1 MLRNHS
7 HYSLLMSTQKPKG
20 IAAKCKSFG
29 YSHAGICDVGTIS
42 GVVSFIKACND
53 NNLKPIIG
61 SEIVLKDGSSLSL
74 FCKNKDAWNDMLVLI
89 SKCNDPENYDN
100 GAKISFEDLIATIN
114 TKNFICVDGYIGSFL
129 CSKMVNQQSYG
140 LTYHDIHDTW
150 WAENTVDGFNSGYD
164 KVKSHIQYMK
174 SLFSDS
180 YFIELEQS
188 ESESFQVNK
197 FLCKILTDVCLEIGC
212 KIIPNTSSYY
222 SDRKDSLDHRVLL
235 CSRLKTT
242 IKNLQSKIEESSQ
255 FDLLKFIRSNDHYIK
270 QVNENDFADIL
281 SKIEDINILSN
292 PRLPKFD
299 CPNNY
304 SENEYLKQLCR
315 DGWKRLINTG
325 VDKSKH
331 EEYKNRVLYELDV
344 IQEANLAGYF
354 LIVQDY
360 VNHFRNIGY
369 LIGPGRGSGA
379 GSLVCY
385 LIGITLVDPI
395 PYGLLFERFYNKG
408 RNTKDHISLPDIDVD
423 FPPSIREDVISYIK
437 TKYSEE
443 RVCQMLTFGR
453 LQGKS
458 ILKEVLRVNES
469 CSPDQMNKITKFIPD
484 EAEISDQLEN
494 MDHPSILMWSLEN
507 IKEKLSDYCWIDEDG
522 NLKGD
527 YAKEFEQAIRLEG
540 VFKSQG
546 KHAAGVVISSEK
558 LDQSCP
564 MVKAA
569 RTSEKIAGM
578 EMADLEAIGCVK
590 FDILGVSVLEK
601 VQMTCEGNTDY
612 E

>member
-7 HYSLLMSTQKPKG
+7 HYSLLLSTQKPKA
-20 IAAKCKSFG
+20 IAAKCKSLG
-29 YSHAGICDVGTIS
+29 YNHAGICDVATIS
-42 GVVSFIKACND
+42 GVVSFVKACKEKEI
-53 NNLKPIIG
+53 KPIIG
-61 SEIVLKDGSSLSL
+61 SEIVLKNGSSIAL
-74 FCKNKDAWNDMLVLI
+74 FCKNKDAWNDLLVLI

-100 GAKISFEDLIATIN
+100 GPKISLEDLISTIN
-114 TKNFICVDGYIGSFL
+114 TKNFVCVDGYLGSFL
-129 CSKMVNQQSYG
+129 CSKMISPEVYG
-140 LTYHDIHDTW
+140 LTYHEIHGSW
-150 WAENTVDGFNSGYD
+150 WAANGTNSYNEI
-164 KVKSHIQYMK
+164 KNHIEYMK

-180 YFIELEQS
+180 YFVEVEQS

-197 FLCKILTDVCLEIGC
+197 FLCKILTDVCLATNC
-212 KIIPNTSSYY
+212 KLIQNTSSYY
-222 SDRKDSLDHRVLL
+222 SERKDAIDHRVIL
-235 CSRLKTT
+235 SSKLKTT
-242 IKNLQSKIEESSQ
+242 LKKLQSKIEESLQ
-255 FDLLKFIRSNDHYIK
+255 FDLLKFIRSNEHYIK
-270 QVNENDFADIL
+270 QVNETDFLDVL
-281 SKIEDINILSN
+281 SQIEDISILSN
-292 PRLPKFD
+292 PRLPKFE
-299 CPNNY
+299 CPHNQ
-304 SENEYLKQLCR
+304 SENDYLKELCR
-315 DGWKRLINTG
+315 IGWKKLINTK

-331 EEYKNRVLYELDV
+331 EEYKNRVLYELQV

-360 VNHFRNIGY
+360 VNHFRNMGY

-408 RNTKDHISLPDIDVD
+408 RNTKDHVSLPDIDID
-423 FPPSIREDVISYIK
+423 FPPSIREDVILYIK
-437 TKYSEE
+437 NKYGES

-453 LQGKS
+453 LQGRS

-469 CSPDQMNKITKFIPD
+469 CSPDQMNKITKDIPD

-494 MDHPSILMWSLEN
+494 MEHPSILMWSLQN
-507 IKEKLSDYCWIDEDG
+507 IPDKLSAYCWIDDSEKLQG
-522 NLKGD
+522 E
-527 YAKEFEQAIRLEG
+527 YAKEFEQAMRLEG

-558 LDQSCP
+558 LDKVCP
-564 MVKAA
+564 MIKPS
-569 RTSEKIAGM
+569 RGDEKIAGM

-590 FDILGVSVLEK
+590 FDILGVSLLEK
-601 VQMTCEGNTDY
+601 IQMTCKGDGDY